1 MKEHNHNFNFMV
13 IIASIGAGM
22 MALYPLSRITGIMGL
37 IIFSLVVVI
46 ELFF

>member
-1 MKEHNHNFNFMV
+1 MEEHNHNFNFMV

-22 MALYPLSRITGIMGL
+22 MALYPLSHITGVMGL
-37 IIFSLVVVI
+37 IVFALVVVV

>member
-1 MKEHNHNFNFMV
+1 MEEHNHNFNFMV

-22 MALYPLSRITGIMGL
+22 MALYPLSHITGIMGL
-37 IIFSLVVVI
+37 AIFGTVLII